1 MIDNCSYNLKLSDL
15 LQLNNRT
22 RAKGKNFQNLN
33 KKINI
38 YLNLKEALV
47 IGFGNLT

>member
-1 MIDNCSYNLKLSDL
+1 M
-15 LQLNNRT
+15 
-22 RAKGKNFQNLN
+22 NLN

-47 IGFGNLT
+47 IGFGNLHQKIHNLHEVPRPDGHVLNDS